1 MATDF
6 RIWTAIFGNSPT
18 WIRARPGKE
27 EGCWIARSFVSPGGT
42 RRAMIFNLLGMLDLI
57 FAVALGI
64 MTNRGPAQVLYTR
77 PTAELLTYFPLALV
91 PNFPGST
98 RVSAAGGL

>member
-1 MATDF
+1 
-6 RIWTAIFGNSPT
+6 
-18 WIRARPGKE
+18 
-27 EGCWIARSFVSPGGT
+27 
-42 RRAMIFNLLGMLDLI
+42 MIFNLLGMLDLI

-98 RVSAAGGL
+98 RVSAAGGLVMATSSRIGARLTAHP